1 VSIPLIELNGKH
13 MKLCKYTDSDYQAV
27 IEALENRS
35 NMDLFAHDETV
46 RKILQDVKDRGDLA
60 VLEYTHRFDR
70 YNLTLEGMRV
80 TAEEINRAYE
90 DVSEKELSAL
100 KVAEERIRRFHERQ
114 KQESWRYQEDGITL
128 GQVVRPLATAGIYV
142 PGGKA
147 SYPSSVLM
155 NAVPAK
161 VARVERIVMCSPFPD
176 GKTRS
181 HVLVAADIAGVT
193 EIYKIGGAQAIGA
206 MAFGTP
212 TVPRVDKI
220 VGPGNIYVALA
231 KRLVFGIVDIDM
243 IAGPSE
249 ILIVADHSANPAYVA
264 ADLLSQAEHDEEAV
278 PILVTPEEGLAR
290 EVMDELEK
298 QKNNLG
304 RRSIIEASLD
314 TQCRLLVT
322 KSLEAAVDLANR
334 LAPEHLELAL
344 EDPEFWVEKVQNAGA
359 IFLGHFTPEALGDYL
374 AGPNHV
380 LPTSGT
386 ARFSSPLGVYDF
398 IKRTSLISY
407 SQSALEKCSE
417 TVTLLAEMEGLGAHA
432 SAVKLRTIGAENKP

>member
-1 VSIPLIELNGKH
+1 
-13 MKLCKYTDSDYQAV
+13 MKLCKFSDSDYQDV

-35 NMDLFAHDETV
+35 NMDLFTHDETV
-46 RKILQDVKDRGDLA
+46 RTILREVKEKGDSA
-60 VLEYTHRFDR
+60 VLEYTQRFDR
-70 YNLTLEGMRV
+70 HSLTLEQLRV
-80 TAEEINRAYE
+80 TPEEIQQAYE
-90 DVSEKELSAL
+90 GVSDKELAAL
-100 KVAEERIRRFHERQ
+100 KEAELRIRRFHERQ
-114 KQESWRYQEDGITL
+114 KQESWQYEEDGVTL
-128 GQVVRPLATAGIYV
+128 GQMVRPLSIAGIYV

-161 VARVERIVMCSPFPD
+161 VAGVDRVVMCSPFPD
-176 GKTRS
+176 GQTRP

-193 EIYKIGGAQAIGA
+193 EIYKVWGAQAVAA
-206 MAFGTP
+206 MAFGTA
-212 TVPRVDKI
+212 TMPRVDKI
-220 VGPGNIYVALA
+220 VGPGNIFVALA
-231 KRLVFGIVDIDM
+231 KRLVFGVVDIDM

-278 PILVTPEEGLAR
+278 PILVTPEEGVAQ
-290 EVMDELEK
+290 EVMAELEK
-298 QKNNLG
+298 QKNTLS
-304 RRSIIEASLD
+304 RQSIMEASLD
-314 TQCRLLVT
+314 SQCRLLVT
-322 KSLEAAVDLANR
+322 ESLEEAIDIANR

-344 EDPEFWVEKVQNAGA
+344 ESPERWVDKIHNAGA
-359 IFLGHFTPEALGDYL
+359 VFMGHYTPEAVGDYL

-407 SQSALEKCSE
+407 SQSALKKCSE
-417 TVTLLAEMEGLGAHA
+417 TVTLLAEMEDLGAHA
-432 SAVKLRTIGAENKP
+432 NAVKLRVKKE